1 MGAFRR
7 GVARLVEFLAPRLVR
22 RLAPARVPKQAPNAA
37 QQRGRKA
44 GALLP
49 PRLGSVAVMCYLAL
63 PAVAQ
68 MPPANV
74 KVTKVIEQEVTA
86 GQTFVGTVMPLRH
99 STVGS
104 AVDGRV
110 IEFMV
115 NEGDAVKK
123 DQPLAKLRTGTLEIE
138 LAGAKAQVQ
147 LRQAELEELQHG
159 SRPEEIEQM
168 RARMASAE
176 ARHAYAQ
183 HNLERTEQLYTE
195 RRAISL
201 EELQDATSLAEQA
214 SQALL
219 EAKAAHELAVAG
231 PRAEQIAQAQAQLA
245 VAAEQAHLID
255 DRLEKHTIRAPFDGY
270 VVLEQI
276 EVGQWVQEA
285 GPIVEVVEIHHVDI
299 EAMVLEQYVENL
311 RVGADARVDITA
323 LPSHAFT
330 GEVAIIVPQAD
341 LRSRSFPV
349 KIRVENRI
357 VDGEPLLK
365 PGMFARATLPVG
377 KPELATLVP
386 KDAIVLGGP
395 TPVVWL
401 VDRPSESAKVSKA
414 RAVPVQLG
422 VASEGTIQVIGAIK
436 AGDMVIVEG
445 NERLRPM
452 QDVLVE

>member
-22 RLAPARVPKQAPNAA
+22 RLAPVRVPKAPRVRPNT
-37 QQRGRKA
+37 R
-44 GALLP
+44 P
-49 PRLGSVAVMCYLAL
+49 PRASGGFGGLVVLVSMCL

-74 KVTKVIEQEVTA
+74 KVTQVIEQEVTA
-86 GQTFVGTVMPLRH
+86 GQTFVGTVMPLRK

-115 NEGDAVKK
+115 NAGDAVKK
-123 DQPLAKLRTGTLEIE
+123 DQPLAQLRTGTLEIE
-138 LAGAKAQVQ
+138 LAGAQAQVR
-147 LRQAELEELQHG
+147 LRQAELDELKHG
-159 SRPEEIEQM
+159 LRPEEIEQA

-176 ARHAYAQ
+176 ARNAYAQ
-183 HNLERTEQLYTE
+183 NNLERIEQLYNE

-201 EELQDATSLAEQA
+201 AEMQDATSLAEQA
-214 SQALL
+214 SQALM

-231 PRAEQIAQAQAQLA
+231 PRAEQIAQAEAQLSVA
-245 VAAEQAHLID
+245 VEQANLIA

-270 VVLEQI
+270 VITESI
-276 EVGQWVQEA
+276 EVGQWVQQA
-285 GPIVEVVEIHHVDI
+285 GPIVDVVEIHHVDI
-299 EAMVLEQYVENL
+299 EAMVLEQYLENL
-311 RVGADARVDITA
+311 RVGSDARVEVTA
-323 LPSHAFT
+323 LPTHAFT
-330 GEVAIIVPQAD
+330 GDVAVIVPQAD

-349 KIRVENRI
+349 KIRVENTF
-357 VDGEPLLK
+357 VDGAPLLM

-377 KPELATLVP
+377 KPEMATLVP
-386 KDAIVLGGP
+386 KDAVVLGGP

-401 VDRPSESAKVSKA
+401 VDRASASNKMAKA
-414 RAVPVQLG
+414 RPVPVQLG
-422 VASEGTIQVIGAIK
+422 IASDATIQVIGAIK
-436 AGDMVIVEG
+436 PGDTVIVEG

-452 QDVLVE
+452 QEVLLEEVGK